1 MNYENSFIEN
11 KGLGVYRPIGE
22 AQSQAEPAEA
32 AGESPKAEAPRQ
44 EPVEVAGKLPK
55 RETPPQNES
64 VEVVGESPQV
74 EAPSQEQVEVA
85 GEPSKDEAPPQVEP
99 GKFSTAEKPPY
110 EVNLP
115 EGFEIGPEGTF
126 RIDST
131 EDQVEIRKITPTPFY
146 VAARSD
152 SGKILILRLVN
163 GYWLQD
169 WIKVSKVSKNTLADL
184 NVIPEVGIE
193 GAQLVK
199 YVMQGIN
206 KAPFK
211 TSDTSLTE
219 EVKEIKDRLLK
230 SVTYPVEI
238 PVPEIKEIC
247 QELEV
252 KYDDVRKWLSRR
264 GFIEGNSKVK
274 RTKEGLVRHIKFSK
288 EVEIRE

>member
-22 AQSQAEPAEA
+22 AQSQAEL
-32 AGESPKAEAPRQ
+32 
-44 EPVEVAGKLPK
+44 VEVA
-55 RETPPQNES
+55 
-64 VEVVGESPQV
+64 GESPQV
-74 EAPSQEQVEVA
+74 EEPQAKSVQAA
-85 GEPSKDEAPPQVEP
+85 GESPQAEAPPQAESVEKAGESPQAEAPPQAEPVEEP
-99 GKFSTAEKPPY
+99 GKFSPAEKPPY
-110 EVNLP
+110 DVNLP
-115 EGFEIGPEGTF
+115 EGFGIGPEGTF

-131 EDQVEIRKITPTPFY
+131 EDQFETKKITPTPFY

-169 WIKVSKVSKNTLADL
+169 WIRVSKVSKNTLADL

-247 QELEV
+247 NELEV